1 VRCLGCFF
9 LRRFCSRSVTKSE
22 AVSTQ
27 LDTTPR
33 FHLYWVPQDCLPG
46 SRKRGRRSPSSVD
59 CVQRIPDPPD
69 GAPNLGMPDFLLRSS
84 NPFGIGVGK
93 QQVVSGVVIDGRE
106 REILLIEH
114 GARYV
119 RDRHPIA
126 DQSGPGHVAL
136 VGEVN
141 GRRASLR
148 QIVFFEIRPFS

>member
-1 VRCLGCFF
+1 LY
-9 LRRFCSRSVTKSE
+9 RR
-22 AVSTQ
+22 
-27 LDTTPR
+27 
-33 FHLYWVPQDCLPG
+33 
-46 SRKRGRRSPSSVD
+46 
-59 CVQRIPDPPD
+59 
-69 GAPNLGMPDFLLRSS
+69 
-84 NPFGIGVGK
+84 VGK

-141 GRRASLR
+141 DRRASLR
-148 QIVFFEIRPFS
+148 QIVFFEVRPLANCSEEMFAILLCATFALLTSFKRS